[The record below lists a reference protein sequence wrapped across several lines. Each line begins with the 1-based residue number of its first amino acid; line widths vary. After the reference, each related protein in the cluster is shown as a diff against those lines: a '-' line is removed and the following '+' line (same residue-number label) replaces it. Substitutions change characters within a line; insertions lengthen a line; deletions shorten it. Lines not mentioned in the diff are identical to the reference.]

1 MIYTVYSRGDE
12 ILELLPPRRTRSN
25 KGDYGKLLLIC
36 GSAGMCGAA
45 LLAARAAYRTG
56 AGLVRILT
64 PSENLIP
71 LQAAIPEAI
80 VTVYDG
86 SAPDRA
92 ITEDAV
98 AWADAMVI
106 GCGLGRSR
114 ASAKVLSAALRAS
127 DIPTVVD
134 ADGLNLIQ
142 DSPSLGKYLRG
153 KIITPHL
160 LEAERI
166 SGYLLEDMSAD
177 IPCYAQKISED
188 LGCICVLKD
197 HRTAVADGTDGVYRN
212 ETGNSGM
219 ATAGSGDVLAGIIGG
234 ILAQNKSGSLSL
246 TQAAELGVY
255 LHGKAGD
262 IAAERLGEYSL
273 MASDIIDCLPY
284 AITKKQ

>member
-1 MIYTVYSRGDE
+1 MTYTVFSHGEE
-12 ILELLPPRRTRSN
+12 ILSLLPPRQESFN
-25 KGDYGKLLLIC
+25 KGDCGRLLLIC
-36 GSAGMCGAA
+36 GSEGMCGAA
-45 LLAARAAYRTG
+45 FLAAKAAYRTG

-64 PSENLIP
+64 PKENLIP
-71 LQAAIPEAI
+71 IQTAIPEAI

-86 SAPDRA
+86 KDPDRSL
-92 ITEDAV
+92 IEDAI

-106 GCGLGRSR
+106 GCGLGKAR
-114 ASAKVLSAALRAS
+114 ASAKILSAALRAA

-142 DSPSLGKYLRG
+142 ESPSLGKYLEG

-166 SGYLLEDMSAD
+166 SGYPREDMSAD
-177 IPCYAQKISED
+177 IPRYAQKISEKF
-188 LGCICVLKD
+188 GCVCVLKD
-197 HRTAVADGTDGVYRN
+197 HRTAVADGTYGVYRN

-234 ILAQNKSGSLSL
+234 LLAQNRSGALSL
-246 TQAAELGVY
+246 AQVATLGVY

-262 IAAERLGEYSL
+262 HAAERLGEYSL

-284 AITKKQ
+284 AIKGI